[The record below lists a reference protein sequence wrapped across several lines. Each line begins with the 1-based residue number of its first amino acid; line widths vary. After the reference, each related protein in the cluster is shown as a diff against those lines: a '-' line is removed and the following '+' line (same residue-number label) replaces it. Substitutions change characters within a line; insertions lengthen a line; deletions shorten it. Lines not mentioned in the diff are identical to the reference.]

1 MNILLPFNNV
11 RLVTASRP
19 FARHAQPNNL
29 AGRLSIF
36 TLCGDTSCNLLNR
49 SSKLGHAWASLC
61 NAFAVTPLV
70 IGLNVN
76 FHGFAGG

>member
-1 MNILLPFNNV
+1 MFQFDY
-11 RLVTASRP
+11 S
-19 FARHAQPNNL
+19 
-29 AGRLSIF
+29 AGTRMGSVQR
-36 TLCGDTSCNLLNR
+36 LCGDTSCNLLNR